1 MLRRRDAIPALLF
14 AAFLASVD
22 RAEAQIVIPNH
33 MHDALSFEMHSVR
46 DEVTV
51 YVGDAPELLRLE
63 ARPLGVPP
71 RVDFHAGRKAT
82 LRVRDLT
89 LFDEIP
95 EPDPVY
101 LDGDEYFDDPNA
113 PVPEA
118 QRWEVRLSPSGPTRF
133 LLYTEEGK
141 GTFDLTDLP
150 VEEMHIVGDSAE
162 VRVDFSRPNLVD
174 LRRCQITV
182 TGGSL
187 EFRDLLHAKPKSITV
202 QCIRSE
208 CDIQVTGKR
217 FTGEVELYVEGAAK
231 KVEMTLS
238 RKVGVRVEGPATLVA
253 RFDAK
258 HMRRQGKSLTSE
270 GYSENPCKVLVHVSE
285 SIRKLD
291 VRWD

>member
-1 MLRRRDAIPALLF
+1 MLRRRDAIPVILL
-14 AAFLASVD
+14 AAFLSCVD
-22 RAEAQIVIPNH
+22 RVEAQIVIPNH

-46 DEVTV
+46 DEVTF

-71 RVDFHAGRKAT
+71 RVDFHAGRKAR

-95 EPDPVY
+95 ERDPVY
-101 LDGDEYFDDPNA
+101 LDGEEYLDDPNA

-141 GTFDLTDLP
+141 GVFDLTDLP
-150 VEEMHIVGDSAE
+150 VEELHIVGDSSE
-162 VRVDFSRPNLVD
+162 VRVEFSRPNLID
-174 LRRCQITV
+174 LTRCQITV

-187 EFRDLLHAKPKSITV
+187 EFRDLLNAKPKSITV

-217 FTGEVELYVEGAAK
+217 FTGETELYVEGAAK

-238 RKVGVRVEGPATLVA
+238 RKVGLRVEGPAALVA

-258 HMRRQGKSLTSE
+258 HMSRQGTSLTSD
-270 GYSENPCKVLVHVSE
+270 GYAENPCKVLVHVSE
-285 SIRKLD
+285 RIRKLD
-291 VRWD
+291 IRWD